1 LDILPMAQNSGGPA
15 INRHRR
21 LVEMVGENSLLEP
34 WASKEQ
40 IVGAK
45 IYPPSMTG
53 TCDRHNGLRRR
64 TMWLGSTSSAALLLF
79 TVSAFA
85 DSCIFSA
92 APPFQLRSDAVDW
105 TMQIASGTSCTR
117 GLKLGPITISDVKLI
132 APPPSGQVVI
142 KGPAFSYTAKPDFQ
156 GQDDFALRVS
166 GTMVRIPGVSD
177 IKVTVSVVAK

>member
-1 LDILPMAQNSGGPA
+1 
-15 INRHRR
+15 
-21 LVEMVGENSLLEP
+21 
-34 WASKEQ
+34 
-40 IVGAK
+40 
-45 IYPPSMTG
+45 
-53 TCDRHNGLRRR
+53 
-64 TMWLGSTSSAALLLF
+64 MWLGITSSAALLFF

-117 GLKLGPITISDVKLI
+117 GLKLGPITVSDVKLI
-132 APPPSGQVVI
+132 ASPQSGQVVI

-156 GQDDFALRVS
+156 GQDDFTLQVS

-177 IKVTVSVVAK
+177 IQVTISVVAK

>member
-1 LDILPMAQNSGGPA
+1 M
-15 INRHRR
+15 R
-21 LVEMVGENSLLEP
+21 LG
-34 WASKEQ
+34 
-40 IVGAK
+40 I
-45 IYPPSMTG
+45 
-53 TCDRHNGLRRR
+53 
-64 TMWLGSTSSAALLLF
+64 TSSAALLLF
-79 TVSAFA
+79 TVSALA
-85 DSCIFSA
+85 DACIFST

-132 APPPSGQVVI
+132 ASPPSGQVVI

-156 GQDDFALRVS
+156 GQDDFTLQVS

>member
-1 LDILPMAQNSGGPA
+1 
-15 INRHRR
+15 
-21 LVEMVGENSLLEP
+21 
-34 WASKEQ
+34 
-40 IVGAK
+40 
-45 IYPPSMTG
+45 
-53 TCDRHNGLRRR
+53 
-64 TMWLGSTSSAALLLF
+64 MWLGITSSAALLLF

-117 GLKLGPITISDVKLI
+117 GLKLGPITISNVKLI
-132 APPPSGQVVI
+132 ASPPSGQVVI

-156 GQDDFALRVS
+156 GQDDFTLQVS